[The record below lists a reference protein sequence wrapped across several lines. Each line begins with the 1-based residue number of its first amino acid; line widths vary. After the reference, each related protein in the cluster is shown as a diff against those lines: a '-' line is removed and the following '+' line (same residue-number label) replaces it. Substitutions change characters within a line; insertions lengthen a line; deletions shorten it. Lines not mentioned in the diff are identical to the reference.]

1 MPIAGTHNTLST
13 SVTQET
19 GGASLEEAEANYDAA
34 NQKLDE
40 HELIDYLKNQG

>member
-19 GGASLEEAEANYDAA
+19 GGSNLEDAEGTYDAA
-34 NQKLDE
+34 NLKLDNL
-40 HELIDYLKNQG
+40 EL